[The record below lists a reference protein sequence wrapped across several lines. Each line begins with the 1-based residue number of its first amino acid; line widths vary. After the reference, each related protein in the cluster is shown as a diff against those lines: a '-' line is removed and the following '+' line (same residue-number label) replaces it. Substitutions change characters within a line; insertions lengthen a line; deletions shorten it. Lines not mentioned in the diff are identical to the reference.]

1 MLGRPRV
8 IYCRSNA
15 NIREIGRVDAACQ
28 VPAFGL
34 RGFVFV
40 ASLAASKVAVW
51 TRLFLAI
58 ELVEHVVVVL
68 AALLK
73 VRAMMVRASQ
83 HLVYLHAVSAVDR

>member
-15 NIREIGRVDAACQ
+15 NIREVGRADAACQ

-34 RGFVFV
+34 RVFV
-40 ASLAASKVAVW
+40 IVASVAASKVAMS
-51 TRLFLAI
+51 TRLFLTT
-58 ELVEHVVVVL
+58 ELVEHVVVIL

-73 VRAMMVRASQ
+73 VRAMMVRAS
-83 HLVYLHAVSAVDR
+83 